1 MKPFYKNLL
10 YICKNLKLMRNLLAV
25 LTLFLSVF
33 MFSQETSN
41 RFSDEETQANEN
53 STYSPSGR
61 SINYGD
67 TRDDVAAND
76 DGPPNPS
83 DPIPIDQYV
92 GLLLV
97 TAMGFIV
104 YVIKKKRN
112 FSSSK

>member
-1 MKPFYKNLL
+1 
-10 YICKNLKLMRNLLAV
+10 MRNLLAV

-61 SINYGD
+61 AINYGD

-76 DGPPNPS
+76 DGPPNPG
-83 DPIPIDQYV
+83 DPIPIDGYIPI
-92 GLLLV
+92 LLI
-97 TAMGFIV
+97 AAGGMIV
-104 YVIKKKRN
+104 YYARKKK
-112 FSSSK
+112 KLHIKL

>member
-1 MKPFYKNLL
+1 MEPFYKNLL

-61 SINYGD
+61 AINYGD
-67 TRDDVAAND
+67 TRDDVAADD

-83 DPIPIDQYV
+83 DPVPIDDYIPI
-92 GLLLV
+92 LLI
-97 TAMGFIV
+97 TAGVMIV
-104 YVIKKKRN
+104 YYARKRN
-112 FSSSK
+112 KLHIKL